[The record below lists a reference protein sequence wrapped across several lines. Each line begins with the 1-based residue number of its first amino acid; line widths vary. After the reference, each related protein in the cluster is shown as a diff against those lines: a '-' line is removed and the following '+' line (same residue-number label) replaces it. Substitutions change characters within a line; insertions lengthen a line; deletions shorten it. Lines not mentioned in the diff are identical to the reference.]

1 MADSVLGKEIKN
13 TKFEKATEPLNAIV
27 SGSKTSSHDYIDEKR
42 QKIQIGDQ
50 IIFTNR

>member
-27 SGSKTSSHDYIDEKR
+27 SGSKTSSHDYMMKSAR
-42 QKIQIGDQ
+42 K
-50 IIFTNR
+50 FKSATK